1 MELVQMQ
8 KGLQDYTKSLFL
20 DVSFCYTESPLLK
33 KKRSFCYSHFLLEIE
48 YEGWLFKKKKRNM
61 KVEESVLGVIQKL
74 EFMVR
79 I

>member
-48 YEGWLFKKKKRNM
+48 YEGWLFKKKKKEYEGWR
-61 KVEESVLGVIQKL
+61 KCFRSYTKTGVYG
-74 EFMVR
+74 
-79 I
+79 